1 MSRTHEF
8 ESADIVRQRGIGAS
22 AFGKLDFDS
31 IEVLREYEAAM
42 PPGDDVIA
50 TLDVSSTSPRKS
62 QTDGEGAAKSIVGG
76 VKTSME
82 V

>member
-1 MSRTHEF
+1 
-8 ESADIVRQRGIGAS
+8 
-22 AFGKLDFDS
+22 
-31 IEVLREYEAAM
+31 M

-82 V
+82 VKLYINSHKTNTVSSSDLLYKPVGLL